1 MSNIKRHMISY
12 ATRMLIVA
20 AVAVSVSVAA
30 TILLIQKHG
39 TTWMSYG
46 ITWSIVPVV
55 LLTVVLP
62 ATLAVV
68 INYLYWRPRN
78 RVR

>member
-1 MSNIKRHMISY
+1 MSNIKRYMISY

-39 TTWMSYG
+39 TT
-46 ITWSIVPVV
+46 
-55 LLTVVLP
+55 
-62 ATLAVV
+62 
-68 INYLYWRPRN
+68 
-78 RVR
+78 